1 MDQQQGLGESVKRS
15 IIGTVR
21 GTGEI
26 VNAVTDTVA
35 GTLAGA
41 LREAGNVGQ
50 ALTGAVSDVA
60 PRLRAS
66 AR

>member
-1 MDQQQGLGESVKRS
+1 MVKRS

-35 GTLAGA
+35 GTRSALPSAG
-41 LREAGNVGQ
+41 
-50 ALTGAVSDVA
+50 
-60 PRLRAS
+60 
-66 AR
+66 